1 MPDHA
6 PKARTPPFSLRLAPE
21 ERAQLIEAAGGEPL
35 GSYIRSL
42 ILKAPKRRGFSPAD
56 RQAFS
61 QVLGL
66 LGQSRIASNL
76 NQLAKAAH
84 LGVLVLEDEDRAL
97 LREALADLAA
107 IRRLLIEAVGLK
119 EDRP

>member
-1 MPDHA
+1 MPERA
-6 PKARTPPFSLRLAPE
+6 SQARMPPFSLRLAPE

-42 ILKAPKRRGFSPAD
+42 ILRAPKRRGFSPAD
-56 RQAFS
+56 RQALA

-84 LGVLVLEDEDRAL
+84 LGVLILEDEDRVL
-97 LREALADLAA
+97 LREALADMAA
-107 IRRLLIEAVGLK
+107 IRRLLIDAIGLK
-119 EDRP
+119 EDPP